1 MNRPEEVLAYLIL
14 GVAERDGAL
23 GKTKLVKLAYLTDIE
38 HYARVRQTL
47 TGFRWVYHYYGPYS
61 FDLDAVLATL
71 DLDIPQESVP
81 TTGGYQATVFRVTRP
96 DDLRSRIRLSEQATR
111 VAERVLDRWALED
124 LYPLLS
130 HVYFDTAPM
139 KDASPGDTLDFSTIP
154 PAPVGR
160 RPRHELPPVDERRL
174 QALREAFEEAR
185 IRLAEDRRWAEAHRR
200 HLFGVPDQVFER
212 NFLRFVR
219 GEQTSLPEGAPVS
232 VAEDFNETTSS

>member
-1 MNRPEEVLAYLIL
+1 MDRPEEVLAYLIL
-14 GVAERDGAL
+14 GVSERDGTL

-61 FDLDAVLATL
+61 FDLDAALATL

-81 TTGGYQATVFRVTRP
+81 TAGGYQATVFRVTRP

-111 VAERVLDRWALED
+111 LAERVLDRWALED

-130 HVYFDTAPM
+130 HVYFDTEPM
-139 KDASPGDTLDFSTIP
+139 RGASPGDILDFSAIS

-160 RPRHELPPVDERRL
+160 PRRLELPPTDERRL
-174 QALREAFEEAR
+174 RTLREAFQEAKSR
-185 IRLAEDRRWAEAHRR
+185 VTEDRRWAEAHRR
-200 HLFGVPDQVFER
+200 HLFSAPDQVFER
-212 NFLRFVR
+212 NFQRFVR
-219 GEQTSLPEGAPVS
+219 EEQTRVPEGAPVS

>member
-1 MNRPEEVLAYLIL
+1 MDKPEDVLAYLIL
-14 GVAERDGAL
+14 EVAERGGTL
-23 GKTKLVKLAYLTDIE
+23 GKTKLVKLTYLADIE
-38 HYARVRQTL
+38 YYARVSRTL

-61 FDLDAVLATL
+61 FDFETALAAL

-96 DDLRSRIRLSEQATR
+96 DDLRTRIRLSEQATR

-139 KDASPGDTLDFSTIP
+139 KGASPGDALDFSTIP

-174 QALREAFEEAR
+174 QALREAFEEAKTR
-185 IRLAEDRRWAEAHRR
+185 MAEDRRRAEAHKR
-200 HLFGVPDQVFER
+200 HLFNAPDQVFER
-212 NFLRFVR
+212 EFLRFVQQ
-219 GEQTSLPEGAPVS
+219 EQTDLPEGAPVS
-232 VAEDFNETTSS
+232 LAEDFNETTSG

>member
-1 MNRPEEVLAYLIL
+1 MDKPEDVLGYLIL
-14 GVAERDGAL
+14 EVAERGGTL

-38 HYARVRQTL
+38 HYARVSRTL

-61 FDLDAVLATL
+61 FDLDAALAAL

-81 TTGGYQATVFRVTRP
+81 TTGGYQATVFRVTRS

-139 KDASPGDTLDFSTIP
+139 KGASPGDILDFSTIP

-160 RPRHELPPVDERRL
+160 PPRLELPPTDERRL
-174 QALREAFEEAR
+174 RGIREAFQAAR
-185 IRLAEDRRWAEAHRR
+185 SQVSEDRRWAEAHRR
-200 HLFGVPDQVFER
+200 RFFGVPDQVFER
-212 NFLRFVR
+212 NFQRFVR
-219 GEQTSLPEGAPVS
+219 EEQTRLPEGAPVS
-232 VAEDFNETTSS
+232 LAEDFNGTASS

>member
-61 FDLDAVLATL
+61 FDLDAALATL

-81 TTGGYQATVFRVTRP
+81 TAGGYQATVFRVTRS

-124 LYPLLS
+124 LYPVLS
-130 HVYFDTAPM
+130 HVYFDTEPM
-139 KDASPGDTLDFSTIP
+139 RGASPGDTLDFSTIP

-160 RPRHELPPVDERRL
+160 RPRHELPPPDEHRL
-174 QALREAFEEAR
+174 RGIREAFQEAR
-185 IRLAEDRRWAEAHRR
+185 SRVMEDRRRAEAHKR
-200 HLFGVPDQVFER
+200 HLFSAPDQVFER
-212 NFLRFVR
+212 EFLRFVQQ
-219 GEQTSLPEGAPVS
+219 EQTGLPEGALVS
-232 VAEDFNETTSS
+232 LAEDFNGTTST